1 MLRLSEKEAV
11 GVYLCLQGQ
20 LSSLDPT
27 MARLRKRIEDA
38 LARALT
44 IADFENVESFYS
56 RLPDLPLEGRGSA
69 D

>member
-11 GVYLCLQGQ
+11 GVYLCLQGR
-20 LSSLDPT
+20 LPTPDPT

-38 LARALT
+38 LAGELT
-44 IADFENVESFYS
+44 IDDFENLESFYF
-56 RLPDLPLEGRGSA
+56 RLPDLPPEGQR